1 MNKSESKYFN
11 TAIKMDEAFIS
22 LLQKKDFDY
31 ITIKEICSCAG
42 VNRSTF
48 YLHYETTRDLLTEAL
63 EYINSRFQSYFQTD
77 APATI
82 EKIQKGK
89 LEELIFITPEY
100 LTPYLEFVKD
110 NKSLFAAA
118 LARPEAFDAF
128 TSFRNMFRHL
138 FNPILE
144 RFSFPEEERGYI
156 LSFYIRGIIGIVTE
170 WLNRDCAEPVEV
182 ITGLIMK
189 CILPA
194 GNGGAWNERINSA
207 DFE

>member
-48 YLHYETTRDLLTEAL
+48 YLHYETTRDLLTEA
-63 EYINSRFQSYFQTD
+63 
-77 APATI
+77 
-82 EKIQKGK
+82 
-89 LEELIFITPEY
+89 
-100 LTPYLEFVKD
+100 
-110 NKSLFAAA
+110 
-118 LARPEAFDAF
+118 FDAF

-170 WLNRDCAEPVEV
+170 WLNRDCAEPVEF